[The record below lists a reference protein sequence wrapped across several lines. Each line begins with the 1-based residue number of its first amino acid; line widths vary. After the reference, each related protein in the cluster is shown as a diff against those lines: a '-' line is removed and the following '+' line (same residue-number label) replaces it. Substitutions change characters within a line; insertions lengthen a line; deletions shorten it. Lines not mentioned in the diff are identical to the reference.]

1 MARRWKVGGIRQTIT
16 FNFSADRSYI
26 SNTLILERFLDTQAH
41 LLIEKLFAQTLKY
54 KRRDLDIYMF

>member
-41 LLIEKLFAQTLKY
+41 LLIEKLFAQ
-54 KRRDLDIYMF
+54 R